1 MNPRAVIPVHIAP
14 DDDQVAVLNL
24 RVHAVSTDF
33 YRDRVR
39 RVNVALDVVRDH
51 ADRAAIGIRAE
62 ARGDRLEDR
71 HEPQAALRQQLGG
84 VFASDQVIDRDAE
97 VVRDPLE
104 LVGARLLLP
113 CLPLGAEAS
122 REAEVGE
129 DARYGHAALLAE
141 IKDILYTFIHSIAP
155 LFMV

>member
-1 MNPRAVIPVHIAP
+1 MSR
-14 DDDQVAVLNL
+14 LL
-24 RVHAVSTDF
+24 RFGMVSASTPES
-33 YRDRVR
+33 
-39 RVNVALDVVRDH
+39 
-51 ADRAAIGIRAE
+51 IGIRAE
-62 ARGDRLEDR
+62 ACGHALKDW
-71 HEPQAALRQQLGG
+71 HEPQAALGQHLGG
-84 VFASDQVIDRDAE
+84 VLAAYQVIDRDAE